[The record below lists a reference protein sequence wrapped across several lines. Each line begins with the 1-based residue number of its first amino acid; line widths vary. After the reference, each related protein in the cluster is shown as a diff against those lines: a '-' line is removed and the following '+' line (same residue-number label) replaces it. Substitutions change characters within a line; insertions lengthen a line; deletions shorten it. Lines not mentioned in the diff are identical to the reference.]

1 MCQFFNLIFE
11 IFGSKQNELN
21 FSFQLK
27 FQFEHSNL
35 KLIKNELIFFN

>member
-27 FQFEHSNL
+27 FQFELNTQ
-35 KLIKNELIFFN
+35 I